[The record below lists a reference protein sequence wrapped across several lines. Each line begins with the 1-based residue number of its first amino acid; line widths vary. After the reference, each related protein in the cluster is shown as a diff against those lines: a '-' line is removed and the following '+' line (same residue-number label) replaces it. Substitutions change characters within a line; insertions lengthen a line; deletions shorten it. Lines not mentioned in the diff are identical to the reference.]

1 MRSHHLLL
9 QFYPMKPPP
18 LLLHT
23 VLLTGALALSAG
35 SILLN
40 AQALAETTESA
51 AAILPSATYE
61 SVIKIN
67 NSSQVADYRTPW
79 NPGNFSGGSGTGF
92 LVGENRFVTN
102 AHVVSNSRRLLVTKH
117 GSPRELEARIVAIAH
132 DCDLALLEI
141 VDEEDY
147 KNFFG
152 NVTKLPIGNVPKLES
167 EVRVIGYPVGG
178 ERISVTRGVI
188 SRIDFSTYSHSQ
200 TDQHLVIQIDAA
212 INPGNSGG
220 PVLQNDNVV
229 GVAFQGLTSADNTGY
244 MIPTPVIKR
253 FLKDVED
260 GSYDHYVDL
269 AIDEFPLMNPAQRKA
284 LGLPDDDR
292 GILVVSVMKDG
303 SCDGVLEDGDVL
315 LSIDGFP
322 IFSNGKVKIDGESV
336 NMHEVV
342 ERKFAGDKVVMEF
355 LRNGEKQTG
364 IATLK
369 QFTPAGM
376 YRVVYGVR
384 PRFVTVA
391 GLVFQPLDR
400 NVMAAHG
407 LSDMD
412 ARKMI
417 ADYISE
423 ELYTEWPEIV
433 VLTEILPDAINAD
446 VAALE
451 DLIVDEVNDTKI
463 RSLQQLYDALY
474 KPMSTGKLPEFTV
487 IKCVGAPRPIILQS
501 DRILEAHQRIRQQYG
516 VSNDYF
522 LDYENYEVPVNKPPE
537 NSSDTPVTLP
547 DEPEL
552 LKAAE

>member
-1 MRSHHLLL
+1 
-9 QFYPMKPPP
+9 MKPSAR
-18 LLLHT
+18 LLHT
-23 VLLTGALALSAG
+23 YLLTGAFALSAL
-35 SILLN
+35 STSLN
-40 AQALAETTESA
+40 AQALAENTESA

-67 NSSQVADYRTPW
+67 NSSQVSDYRTPW

-92 LVGENRFVTN
+92 LVGENRFITN

-141 VDEEDY
+141 INQEDY
-147 KNFFG
+147 TNFFG
-152 NVTKLPIGNVPKLES
+152 NVTKLAIGTVPKLES

-200 TDQHLVIQIDAA
+200 TDQHLVVQIDAA

-220 PVLQNDNVV
+220 PVLQKDKVV

-244 MIPTPVIKR
+244 MIPTPVINR

-260 GSYDHYVDL
+260 GNYDHYVDL

-292 GILVVSVMKDG
+292 GILVVSVRKNG
-303 SCDGVLEDGDVL
+303 SCYGVLKDGDVL

-322 IFSNGKVKIDGESV
+322 VFSNGKVKIDGESV

-342 ERKFAGDKVVMEF
+342 ERKFAGDQVVMEF

-369 QFTPAGM
+369 QFTPADLF
-376 YRVVYGVR
+376 RVVYGVR

-400 NVMAAHG
+400 NVMAAHRLG
-407 LSDMD
+407 DMD
-412 ARKMI
+412 VRKMI
-417 ADYISE
+417 ADYINKE
-423 ELYTEWPEIV
+423 HYTEWPEIV

-446 VAALE
+446 ITALE
-451 DLIVDEVNDTKI
+451 DLIVDEVNGTKI

-474 KPMSTGKLPEFTV
+474 KPMRTGQLPEFTV
-487 IKCVGAPRPIILQS
+487 IKCVGAPRPIILES
-501 DRILEAHQRIRQQYG
+501 DRILTAHQRIRQQYG
-516 VSNDYF
+516 VTNDYF
-522 LDYENYEVPVNKPPE
+522 LDYENYEVPVDQPAE
-537 NSSDTPVTLP
+537 NSSDEPVTLP

-552 LKAAE
+552 LDSPK

>member
-1 MRSHHLLL
+1 MRSNHPL
-9 QFYPMKPPP
+9 FKFSNMKPSAR
-18 LLLHT
+18 LLHT
-23 VLLTGALALSAG
+23 CLLSGALALSVG
-35 SILLN
+35 PNLVT
-40 AQALAETTESA
+40 AQVVAETTESVTD
-51 AAILPSATYE
+51 ILPSAAYE

-92 LVGENRFVTN
+92 LVGENRFLTN

-117 GSPRELEARIVAIAH
+117 GSPREIEARIVAVAH

-141 VDEEDY
+141 VDKEDY
-147 KNFFG
+147 KSFFG
-152 NVTKLPIGNVPKLES
+152 NVSKLAIGTVPKLES

-178 ERISVTRGVI
+178 ERISVTRGVV

-200 TDQHLVIQIDAA
+200 TDQHLVVQIDAA

-220 PVLQNDNVV
+220 PVLQKDKVV

-244 MIPTPVIKR
+244 IIPTPVIKR

-284 LGLPDDDR
+284 LGLPNDDR
-292 GILVVSVMKDG
+292 GMLVVSVMKNG

-315 LSIDGFP
+315 MSIDGFP
-322 IFSNGKVKIDGESV
+322 VFSNGKVKIDGESV

-342 ERKFAGDKVVMEF
+342 ERKFAGDKVKMEF
-355 LRNGEKQTG
+355 LRNGEKQSAT
-364 IATLK
+364 ATLK
-369 QFTPAGM
+369 QFLPADM

-400 NVMAAHG
+400 NVMASHS

-412 ARKMI
+412 ARNII
-417 ADYISE
+417 ADYVSE

-433 VLTEILPDAINAD
+433 VLTEILPDAINTD
-446 VAALE
+446 VTGLE
-451 DLIVDEVNDTKI
+451 DLIVDEVNGTKI

-487 IKCVGAPRPIILQS
+487 IKCIGAPRPIVFES
-501 DRILEAHQRIRQQYG
+501 DRILAAHQRIRQQYG

-522 LDYENYEVPVNKPPE
+522 LDYENYEVPVAKPTE
-537 NSSDTPVTLP
+537 ESSDDTVILP

-552 LKAAE
+552 LEVGE

>member
-35 SILLN
+35 STLLN
-40 AQALAETTESA
+40 AQALAETTKSA

-141 VDEEDY
+141 VDEKDY

-167 EVRVIGYPVGG
+167 EVRVIGYPIGG

-284 LGLPDDDR
+284 LGLPDNDR

-315 LSIDGFP
+315 LSIDGLP
-322 IFSNGKVKIDGESV
+322 IYSNGKVKIDGESV

-355 LRNGEKQTG
+355 LRNGEKQTAT
-364 IATLK
+364 ATLK

-384 PRFVTVA
+384 PRFITVA

-423 ELYTEWPEIV
+423 ELYTKWPEVV

-487 IKCVGAPRPIILQS
+487 IKCVGAPRPIILES

-522 LDYENYEVPVNKPPE
+522 LDYKNYEVPVNNLTE
-537 NSSDTPVTLP
+537 DSSDAPVTLP
-547 DEPEL
+547 EEPEL
-552 LKAAE
+552 LESAE

>member
-1 MRSHHLLL
+1 MLSHHALLH
-9 QFYPMKPPP
+9 FFTMKPSHR
-18 LLLHT
+18 LLHT
-23 VLLTGALALSAG
+23 CLLSGALALSVG
-35 SILLN
+35 SITAN
-40 AQALAETTESA
+40 AQAAAEAAESA
-51 AAILPSATYE
+51 ADILPSAAYE
-61 SVIKIN
+61 SVIKIK

-92 LVGENRFVTN
+92 LVDENRFMTN

-141 VDEEDY
+141 VDEEEY
-147 KNFFG
+147 KTFYG
-152 NVTKLPIGNVPKLES
+152 DVSKLAIGTVPKLES

-178 ERISVTRGVI
+178 ERISVTRGVV

-200 TDQHLVIQIDAA
+200 TDQHLVVQIDAA

-220 PVLQNDNVV
+220 PVLQKDKVV

-244 MIPTPVIKR
+244 IIPTPVINR
-253 FLKDVED
+253 FLRDVED

-269 AIDEFPLMNPAQRKA
+269 AINEFPLMNPAQRKA
-284 LGLPDDDR
+284 LGLPNDDR
-292 GILVVSVMKDG
+292 GILVVSVMKNG

-315 LSIDGFP
+315 LSIDGLP
-322 IFSNGKVKIDGESV
+322 VFSDGKVKIDGESV

-342 ERKFAGDKVVMEF
+342 ERKFVGDKVEMEF
-355 LRNGEKQTG
+355 LRNGQKQTAT
-364 IATLK
+364 ATLK
-369 QFTPAGM
+369 QFLPANF

-391 GLVFQPLDR
+391 GFVFQPLDR
-400 NVMAAHG
+400 NVMASHG
-407 LSDMD
+407 LNDMD
-412 ARKMI
+412 ARNMI
-417 ADYISE
+417 ADYVSE

-446 VAALE
+446 VAGLA
-451 DLIVDEVNDTKI
+451 DLIVDEVNGTKI

-487 IKCVGAPRPIILQS
+487 IKCIGAPRPIVLES
-501 DRILEAHQRIRQQYG
+501 DRILAAHQRIRQQYG
-516 VSNDYF
+516 VSNDFF
-522 LDYENYEVPVNKPPE
+522 LDYENYEVPVKKTAE
-537 NSSDTPVTLP
+537 ESSDDPVTLP

-552 LKAAE
+552 LDADL

>member
-35 SILLN
+35 STLLN
-40 AQALAETTESA
+40 AQALAETTKSA

-141 VDEEDY
+141 VDEKDY

-167 EVRVIGYPVGG
+167 EVRVIGYPIGG

-284 LGLPDDDR
+284 LGLPDNDR

-315 LSIDGFP
+315 LSIDGLP
-322 IFSNGKVKIDGESV
+322 IYSNGKVKIDGESV

-355 LRNGEKQTG
+355 LRNGEKQTAT
-364 IATLK
+364 ATLK

-423 ELYTEWPEIV
+423 ELYTKWPEVV

-474 KPMSTGKLPEFTV
+474 KPMSIGKLPEFTV
-487 IKCVGAPRPIILQS
+487 IKCVGAPRPIILES

-522 LDYENYEVPVNKPPE
+522 LDYKNYEVPVNNLTE
-537 NSSDTPVTLP
+537 DSSDAPVTLP
-547 DEPEL
+547 EEPEL
-552 LKAAE
+552 LESAE